1 MEILPQRKGG
11 MEEERE
17 EWKKGKEGGGPILGE
32 EHRKRETSVG
42 RAMLPYLGVVLKGA
56 HLAAYHRAIFLA
68 TTESL
73 FQAHLDIVTGVFVS
87 TI

>member
-1 MEILPQRKGG
+1 MEG
-11 MEEERE
+11 ERE
-17 EWKKGKEGGGPILGE
+17 MGEGKERGRREGADSWRTQE
-32 EHRKRETSVG
+32 RETSVG
-42 RAMLPYLGVVLKGA
+42 GAALPYLGVVLKGA

-73 FQAHLDIVTGVFVS
+73 FQAHLDIVTGIFVS

>member
-1 MEILPQRKGG
+1 MEEGKGG
-11 MEEERE
+11 RGTDSWRRTQE
-17 EWKKGKEGGGPILGE
+17 KGNISGQG
-32 EHRKRETSVG
+32 S
-42 RAMLPYLGVVLKGA
+42 PYLGVVLKGA

>member
-1 MEILPQRKGG
+1 M
-11 MEEERE
+11 
-17 EWKKGKEGGGPILGE
+17 
-32 EHRKRETSVG
+32 G
-42 RAMLPYLGVVLKGA
+42 RAVLPYLGVVLKGA

-73 FQAHLDIVTGVFVS
+73 FQAHLDIVTGIFVS